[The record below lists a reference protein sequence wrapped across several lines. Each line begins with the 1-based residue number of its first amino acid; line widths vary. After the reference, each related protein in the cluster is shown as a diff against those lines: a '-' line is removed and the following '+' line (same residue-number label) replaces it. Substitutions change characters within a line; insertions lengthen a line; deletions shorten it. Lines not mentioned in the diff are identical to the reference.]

1 MYRYQVLHRQK
12 DENDLFVSSNSLNK
26 LIKQQKEI
34 QIRALIEILMLLL
47 FWMWEVLEII
57 YINDF
62 ITKEEIKSRRKI

>member
-12 DENDLFVSSNSLNK
+12 DENDLFVSINPLNK

-34 QIRALIEILMLLL
+34 KIRALIEILMLLL
-47 FWMWEVLEII
+47 FWMWEVLAII